1 MSAAA
6 APTADAGETPRVFL
20 ESDDEI
26 RGQKYVCLSF
36 LTPKKGLLRSKD
48 IFFFNKFLEFYA
60 MDYKVRATETFI
72 MDQLRELQSS
82 LSDLQ
87 MELANATPETFKPA
101 EMSEKVAKV
110 RERLGQKTAAD
121 LEAHVKANMSDFSE
135 SKILE
140 SYEQYMVVNR
150 QRLEDDFHKANDFQ
164 TTLHGLKVRGVYASN
179 EQAVAR
185 AKALHK
191 KDPYFNVYV
200 ADVGEWLPWDPE
212 PDDVQSQEYANE
224 QLNKL
229 MAAYRENAAKKDA
242 FFEEEKRQKLAEAAA
257 AATAAKKAT
266 FGQRGAETEA
276 AEVGRAL
283 FDGAEADLAIARK
296 AAAAGGAGAA
306 AAADAGSI
314 THA

>member
-1 MSAAA
+1 MSAAVA
-6 APTADAGETPRVFL
+6 STEETPRVFL

-48 IFFFNKFLEFYA
+48 HFFFSKFLEFYSL
-60 MDYKVRATETFI
+60 DYKVRATETFI
-72 MDQLRELQSS
+72 MNQLRDLQSG
-82 LSDLQ
+82 LSDIQL
-87 MELANATPETFKPA
+87 ELANSSPETFNAA
-101 EMSEKVAKV
+101 EMSEKVAKL
-110 RERLGQKTAAD
+110 RERVGQKTAAD
-121 LEAHVKANMSDFSE
+121 LEAHVKSNMSDFSE
-135 SKILE
+135 SKIVD

-150 QRLEDDFHKANDFQ
+150 QKLEDEFHKANDFQ

-212 PDDVQSQEYANE
+212 PDDVQSQEYAND

-229 MAAYRENAAKKDA
+229 MTAYRENAAKKDA
-242 FFEEEKRQKLAEAAA
+242 FFEEEKRQKMADA
-257 AATAAKKAT
+257 AATASAAKKAT
-266 FGQRGAETEA
+266 FGKKGEEAEA
-276 AEVGRAL
+276 AEVGRAI
-283 FDGAEADLAIARK
+283 FDGVDADLAIARK
-296 AAAAGGAGAA
+296 AAAAAEGGAG
-306 AAADAGSI
+306 AGSI